1 MVHEESLIDRS
12 TNDRRCI
19 GRRCGRP
26 HEGQKYPLW
35 LTQGF
40 KKNILH
46 VFVPFNQLLCS
57 LDRIPICPILMG
69 TSENALF
76 APSLGAHF
84 QNSLRD
90 NMYMHNPSLR
100 MVPVHEPHSF
110 PATLDRDD
118 SAVFYQELWTTL
130 FHVLGKRQ
138 LFCIAI
144 DVWSSCS
151 TPIPET
157 SQDPMSSSKTGKK
170 PPYSGGQESPLRQD
184 ATIGMKML
192 QQTDP
197 EGSGVAGASNPVKTH
212 RGQWPA

>member
-1 MVHEESLIDRS
+1 MFLCHS
-12 TNDRRCI
+12 TNCYVLWIEYRSVQYSW
-19 GRRCGRP
+19 GRP
-26 HEGQKYPLW
+26 RTPCSRLH
-35 LTQGF
+35 QGHTSKIRF
-40 KKNILH
+40 VILY
-46 VFVPFNQLLCS
+46 S
-57 LDRIPICPILMG
+57 
-69 TSENALF
+69 
-76 APSLGAHF
+76 
-84 QNSLRD
+84 

-170 PPYSGGQESPLRQD
+170 PLYSGGQECPLRQD